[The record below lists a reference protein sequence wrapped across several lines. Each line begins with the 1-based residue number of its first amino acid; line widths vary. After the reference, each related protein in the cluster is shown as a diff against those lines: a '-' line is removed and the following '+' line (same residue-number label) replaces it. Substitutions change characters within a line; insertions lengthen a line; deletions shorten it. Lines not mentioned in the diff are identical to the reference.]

1 MIIYVEEIPEVD
13 AVPFVKLIPG
23 EVKNADVVVLL

>member
-1 MIIYVEEIPEVD
+1 MIIYVEQIPEVD
-13 AVPFVKLIPG
+13 AVPLVELIPG